1 MDIVI
6 KKKSKE
12 PIDNRVSYPSTTQ
25 MKLEVDKLKNEKGID
40 VNEMLRQYTA
50 KIIETANSDE
60 KQPA

>member
-25 MKLEVDKLKNEKGID
+25 MKLDVDKLKNEKGID